1 MKIGWSSRVR
11 TVDIAR
17 LRDYVQIERTVKAMK
32 TLYFWMIFQI
42 LIGIW
47 MFISPFV
54 FDFRNL
60 MGASTNNMILGALV
74 VLLGIGVTIYEYYH
88 REVPV
93 YREME
98 HQRST

>member
-1 MKIGWSSRVR
+1 
-11 TVDIAR
+11 
-17 LRDYVQIERTVKAMK
+17 MK

-54 FDFRNL
+54 FDFRDL
-60 MGASTNNMILGALV
+60 MGASTNNMIFGALV
-74 VLLGIGVTIYEYYH
+74 VLMGIGVTIYEYYH
-88 REVPV
+88 KEVPV